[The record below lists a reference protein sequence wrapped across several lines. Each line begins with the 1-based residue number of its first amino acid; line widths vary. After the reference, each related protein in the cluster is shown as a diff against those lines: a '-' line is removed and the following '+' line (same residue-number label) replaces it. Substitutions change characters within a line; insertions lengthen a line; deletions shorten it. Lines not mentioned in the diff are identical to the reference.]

1 MFFSIISF
9 LLSFVSIIKL
19 LFLEMRLNKEL
30 DTNQKLNSIIC
41 SLNSLNLRNS
51 HDFVQ
56 FQQPFHSP
64 LPSLPSFSDECV

>member
-1 MFFSIISF
+1 MFFSIICF
-9 LLSFVSIIKL
+9 LLSFLSIIKL

-51 HDFVQ
+51 NEFIH
-56 FQQPFHSP
+56 QPFHSP
-64 LPSLPSFSDECV
+64 LPSLPSFSDENV

>member
-1 MFFSIISF
+1 MFFSIICF
-9 LLSFVSIIKL
+9 LLSLVSIIKL

-56 FQQPFHSP
+56 FQPFHSP
-64 LPSLPSFSDECV
+64 LPSLPSFSDESV